1 MCTNAATTTT
11 EHRFQPTCS
20 IKIYSAYIIAAE
32 TGHAELLC
40 RNHRTSVHRIEVEIV
55 RNVEEHDVELPYAL
69 ASMAFVQQHHQ
80 LFAVEQHG
88 EKPGMR
94 HGSVVQG
101 TAGQACQGQPQHFF
115 FEPSSPSWSPRGPN
129 KQTKTAEQHGWE
141 QGRAGKHHH
150 VRDKPQ
156 PLIALPPPWSTLDL
170 KRSSKV
176 RSSPSRKHRR
186 SCLLQR

>member
-1 MCTNAATTTT
+1 MYIYIYVYICMCVDGLHIDNV
-11 EHRFQPTCS
+11 HQCS
-20 IKIYSAYIIAAE
+20 NHDDRAPIPADVLYIYSAYIIAAE

-115 FEPSSPSWSPRGPN
+115 RAEFTLLESTRA
-129 KQTKTAEQHGWE
+129 KQTNKNNRTA
-141 QGRAGKHHH
+141 
-150 VRDKPQ
+150 
-156 PLIALPPPWSTLDL
+156 
-170 KRSSKV
+170 
-176 RSSPSRKHRR
+176 
-186 SCLLQR
+186 

>member
-115 FEPSSPSWSPRGPN
+115 FRAEFTLLESTRA
-129 KQTKTAEQHGWE
+129 KQTNKNSRTAWVGARKSRE
-141 QGRAGKHHH
+141 A
-150 VRDKPQ
+150 
-156 PLIALPPPWSTLDL
+156 
-170 KRSSKV
+170 SS
-176 RSSPSRKHRR
+176 R
-186 SCLLQR
+186 